1 MSSSINT
8 TGMMTAATNVDKN
21 PLAFDHEERKLIVI
35 YGTFATLIA
44 FSSLVFAAL
53 TWWLPRRPRLP
64 AQLKASVKHD
74 LESMI
79 ARHTSYVAQASLR
92 YAVANA

>member
-1 MSSSINT
+1 MSGSINT
-8 TGMMTAATNVDKN
+8 TGMMAAATNVDKT
-21 PLAFDHEERKLIVI
+21 PLAFDHEERKLAII

-53 TWWLPRRPRLP
+53 TWCLPRRPRSP
-64 AQLKASVKHD
+64 AQLQASIEYD
-74 LESMI
+74 LESMMP
-79 ARHTSYVAQASLR
+79 RHASHVAQASPR